1 MVDMADEYIQLDPDV
16 KEWRRSTV
24 ADGLWLNT
32 NTVQPIK
39 KHLKDLH
46 DKKQDT
52 LSAGNHISISSN
64 VISVTGLDSEIDVTY
79 PLIKEETS
87 TGINLEIEDNTRTL
101 NGSFSSTC
109 IADPLSGK
117 SIVAEDIKVQ
127 NNSISAH
134 SYINN
139 INLDVSYTLNA
150 STWHPDF
157 LYETKMTV
165 TDSAN
170 NVVFEDYQT
179 LDHKKTNNFSL
190 SLPNKSPY
198 KIKLSGDTSAFS
210 GIDMNLSCYG
220 LYFVE

>member
-1 MVDMADEYIQLDPDV
+1 MADEYIQLDPDV

-39 KHLKDLH
+39 EHLKDLH

-52 LSAGNHISISSN
+52 LSAGNHISISGN
-64 VISVTGLDSEIDVTY
+64 VISVTGLDSDITVTY
-79 PLIKEETS
+79 PLIKEETPE
-87 TGINLEIEDNTRTL
+87 GINIEIEDNTRSL
-101 NGSFSSTC
+101 NGSFTSTC
-109 IADPLSGK
+109 ITDPLSGK
-117 SIVAEDIKVQ
+117 SIAADAIRIQ
-127 NNSISAH
+127 NNMISAH
-134 SYINN
+134 NYINK
-139 INLDVSYTLNA
+139 INLDISYTLNA
-150 STWHPDF
+150 SWHPDF

-198 KIKLSGDTSAFS
+198 KIKVTGDTSAFS
-210 GIDMNLSCYG
+210 AIDMNLSCYG

>member
-1 MVDMADEYIQLDPDV
+1 MADEYIQLDPDV

-39 KHLKDLH
+39 EHLKDLH

-52 LSAGNHISISSN
+52 LSAGNHISISDN
-64 VISVTGLDSEIDVTY
+64 VISVTGLDSDITVTY
-79 PLIKEETS
+79 PLIKEETLS
-87 TGINLEIEDNTRTL
+87 GINLEIDDNARTL
-101 NGSFSSTC
+101 HSSFTSTS
-109 IADPLSGK
+109 ITDPLSGK
-117 SIVAEDIKVQ
+117 SIAADDIRIQ

-134 SYINN
+134 NYINS
-139 INLDVSYTLNA
+139 INLVVSYTLNA
-150 STWHPDF
+150 SSWQPDF
-157 LYETKMTV
+157 LYETKLTV
-165 TDSAN
+165 SDSAN

-179 LDHKKTNNFSL
+179 LDHKKTNSFSL
-190 SLPNKSPY
+190 SLSNKSPY

-210 GIDMNLSCYG
+210 GIDMNISCYG